1 MPRLRVTVLALV
13 AALGVVAVG
22 AGVEPPSAP
31 APPLILRLEGVI
43 QPNKAAATGSGFAA
57 VSLGFLGGTSDVQ
70 RWLGVTKARTAGGD
84 QALNGKDVLALVAP
98 FSPNFLV
105 VGPESVVERL
115 RDAPAGTP
123 VRVEGL
129 VHRGSRTFYLR
140 RVELDAPAP
149 G

>member
-1 MPRLRVTVLALV
+1 MTRLPLALLALV
-13 AALGVVAVG
+13 AAGGVLAAR
-22 AGVEPPSAP
+22 AGVEPPAAP

-43 QPNKAAATGSGFAA
+43 HHTKAGATGSGFTA

-70 RWLGVTKARTAGGD
+70 RWLGVTKARTLGGD

-98 FSPNFLV
+98 YTPNFLV
-105 VGPESVVERL
+105 VGPEKVMERL